1 MGLRFLHVLS
11 VVLLLVSGSVRIRA
25 QEEEVLGTVTFG
37 ALPAFFTGTLNSLDL
52 QVTAEPG
59 HSIVGYAVFIGGHQA
74 HAKQFPSQ
82 SEPHQHTVHI
92 VWDSTDSRFASGS
105 SVQNVVDVTFRL
117 ADGSTVAVTRQSQ
130 AREVYN
136 RYAVHSDA
144 TLSPSSAVESAHELA
159 KVALSFGIAQADVRS
174 SSWTS
179 SGFLQGEPGSIRM
192 ATHLQTFAHGV
203 ESTPG
208 VLAPPGG
215 GSVNA
220 SQVAT
225 ATQYGQPEQRPAT
238 QLALVLAC
246 EGLPTTRS
254 AKQCWGARLLLVGL
268 PSAFERCS
276 QLPKGADLQPSFGTD
291 C

>member
-1 MGLRFLHVLS
+1 MGLRYLHVLS
-11 VVLLLVSGSVRIRA
+11 VAFLLVSGSVRIRA

-105 SVQNVVDVTFRL
+105 SVQYGVDVTFRL

-159 KVALSFGIAQADVRS
+159 KVALSFGIAQADARS

-238 QLALVLAC
+238 QLALVQAC
-246 EGLPTTRS
+246 EGFANDSL
-254 AKQCWGARLLLVGL
+254 G
-268 PSAFERCS
+268 
-276 QLPKGADLQPSFGTD
+276 
-291 C
+291 